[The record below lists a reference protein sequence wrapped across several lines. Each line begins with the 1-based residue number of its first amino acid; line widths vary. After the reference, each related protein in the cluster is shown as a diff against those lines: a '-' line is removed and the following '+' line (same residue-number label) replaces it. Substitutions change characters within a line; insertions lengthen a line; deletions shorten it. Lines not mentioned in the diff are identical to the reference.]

1 MDHRH
6 EDLEVALQDA
16 KPRAGKREERALQH
30 ALGGTR
36 HAPQRPHQRRPLEDE
51 GDAEHGEG
59 HPGVS
64 LVAARADPRDQVRRF
79 EAADDVAHGGEVQRE
94 PPRELAHA
102 EPRMLRDLGEGPRLG
117 AAEPRAVGEHLV
129 VGAHGAEK
137 HAEMP
142 EDAEHGIVPRGE
154 LRAAGSD
161 LERAGHDR

>member
-36 HAPQRPHQRRPLEDE
+36 HAPQRPAALGGRLQPH
-51 GDAEHGEG
+51 DA
-59 HPGVS
+59 
-64 LVAARADPRDQVRRF
+64 LVAARADPRDEARRF
-79 EAADDVAHGGEVQRE
+79 EAADDVAHRGEVQRE

-102 EPRMLRDLGEGPRLG
+102 EPRVLRDLGEGPRLG